1 MSLSFWYTVEMGMV
15 GGSKSPCNTESE
27 LLVICHLTGLF
38 MASRANIIACGT
50 RMAVLAMAVKFIAG
64 PALMAVSSIAV
75 GLRGT
80 SFRVAIMQVQT
91 YTFCILQST
100 LRKYKTNNV
109 LHHVGSS
116 SSRNRSVC
124 VCKRV

>member
-1 MSLSFWYTVEMGMV
+1 MV

-27 LLVICHLTGLF
+27 LLAICHLTGLF

-50 RMAVLAMAVKFIAG
+50 RMAVLAMVVKFIAG
-64 PALMAVSSIAV
+64 PALMALSSIAV

-91 YTFCILQST
+91 YSTFCTLQST
-100 LRKYKTNNV
+100 LRKFKTNNV
-109 LHHVGSS
+109 LHHVGSP